1 VAHGNGPPRLRR
13 PAASVLAVAL
23 LATAALSPARA
34 GASVAS
40 SARRA
45 GVRWAGH
52 TAQGHRI
59 VLRTVRREGV
69 RHLVEV
75 VATFDL
81 ICSGTGEA
89 LTFTYGS
96 GPVDVPAVGGAVAL
110 DDVLFNTA
118 FHLAGRLRTL
128 RGGGTVSL
136 ALAAFTPDEEL
147 QRCESGPVAWKA
159 HRRPARSSPRPAA
172 DSSDASMRIDRGPA
186 GPVLSLTEGRPAAA
200 EGTEPVAVYFGETGQ
215 DIGIFFEIL
224 GGPGSRRLGTYDIG
238 AIAGCPGSPVAIGV
252 QILGFADLPLSHRS
266 WRIDEVGLFS
276 AMHWDGT
283 VATSPARGTLS
294 MAFPAFSLQE
304 DLVTCDSGP
313 VRWRATRIDP
323 SPGRA
328 RVPGLIARIHPTPA
342 GS

>member
-1 VAHGNGPPRLRR
+1 MA
-13 PAASVLAVAL
+13 LA
-23 LATAALSPARA
+23 PARV
-34 GASVAS
+34 GASLAP
-40 SARRA
+40 SAERA
-45 GVRWAGH
+45 GVRWGGH

-59 VLRTVRREGV
+59 VFRTERRDGV
-69 RHLVEV
+69 RHLVEL

-81 ICSGTGEA
+81 TCSSTGES

-96 GPVDVPAVGGAVAL
+96 GPIDVPVVGGAVVF

-118 FHLAGRLRTL
+118 FLTGRLRTR
-128 RGGGTVSL
+128 RGGGTLSL
-136 ALAAFTPDEEL
+136 ALAAFTPDEDL
-147 QRCESGPVAWKA
+147 QRCGSGPVAWKA
-159 HRRPARSSPRPAA
+159 HRRPGRSSQRAAGVPA
-172 DSSDASMRIDRGPA
+172 DASMRIDRGPA
-186 GPVLSLTEGRPAAA
+186 GPVLFLTVGRPAA
-200 EGTEPVAVYFGETGQ
+200 EGTEPVGVYFGETQQ

-238 AIAGCPGSPVAIGV
+238 AIAECPGSPVAIGL

-266 WRIDEVGLFS
+266 WRIDEVSLFS
-276 AMHWDGT
+276 AVHWDGT
-283 VATSPARGTLS
+283 VATSPAWGTLS

-323 SPGRA
+323 ARGRA
-328 RVPGLIARIHPTPA
+328 PIPGLIARFQPTPD